1 MSETLTF
8 DPDPPLDKWARCLSC
23 SEEQKQSHSCCVG
36 KQIWQVII
44 KSALRLIRAILIVLP
59 PCWTRLG
66 AVFTHWFL
74 SYCDWQI
81 QETQNPQKS
90 KQTNHRLNCS
100 EQRESRCE
108 YIHIWLYDLGPIF
121 SIPAFWRCS
130 LVFLFG
136 SVSLK
141 KKKKKIL
148 LRERARQRHVPLW
161 QLCRL
166 QTSLMY
172 LTGANQHLMWR
183 RFHSDVTKRVIQ
195 QTSAVYSP
203 CQTHAFSLRFDTE
216 SVCQLIPG
224 FLNRWFIFTLL
235 YKCNW
240 WAVFENTVG
249 VLMPEIFLIDVS

>member
-36 KQIWQVII
+36 KQIWQEII

-66 AVFTHWFL
+66 AVFTHCFL

-141 KKKKKIL
+141 KKKKKITSEGEGEATTRSSL
-148 LRERARQRHVPLW
+148 TVVQITDFTDVPD
-161 QLCRL
+161 R
-166 QTSLMY
+166 S
-172 LTGANQHLMWR
+172 
-183 RFHSDVTKRVIQ
+183 
-195 QTSAVYSP
+195 
-203 CQTHAFSLRFDTE
+203 
-216 SVCQLIPG
+216 
-224 FLNRWFIFTLL
+224 
-235 YKCNW
+235 
-240 WAVFENTVG
+240 
-249 VLMPEIFLIDVS
+249 